1 MIEKDLDNKD
11 SLTKQKALAALGA
24 RGHLTLEQVFALCD
38 NPKYGSHIKLIT
50 INDLVCSVQGTTAT
64 PVKTPKAKAKAKKA
78 TTKKATTK
86 KATTKKATKKPSA
99 KPKAKKTTKKA
110 TKKATKKTTKK
121 AAAKKGSAKST
132 AKKAAIKKGP
142 VAKKAD
148 AGTKKPRLNYQEGMA
163 TVFKALK
170 KAGEAVSREALD
182 NQTGYEAHQTRA
194 FIKKLMGE
202 GKVQQIGSGKRG
214 TKYALA

>member
-64 PVKTPKAKAKAKKA
+64 PVKTPKAKAKAKAKA
-78 TTKKATTK
+78 KKATTK

-99 KPKAKKTTKKA
+99 KPKAKKT
-110 TKKATKKTTKK
+110 TKKTTKK

>member
-64 PVKTPKAKAKAKKA
+64 PVKTPKAKAKA
-78 TTKKATTK
+78 KKATTK

>member
-64 PVKTPKAKAKAKKA
+64 PVKTPKAKAKAKAKA
-78 TTKKATTK
+78 KKATTK
-86 KATTKKATKKPSA
+86 KATTKEATKKPSA
-99 KPKAKKTTKKA
+99 KPKAKKT
-110 TKKATKKTTKK
+110 TKKTTKK

>member
-86 KATTKKATKKPSA
+86 KATKKPSA

-110 TKKATKKTTKK
+110 TKKTTKKTTKK

>member
-64 PVKTPKAKAKAKKA
+64 PVKTPKAKAKAKA
-78 TTKKATTK
+78 KKATTK

-99 KPKAKKTTKKA
+99 KPKAKKT
-110 TKKATKKTTKK
+110 TKKTTKK

>member
-50 INDLVCSVQGTTAT
+50 INDLVCSVQGTTTT
-64 PVKTPKAKAKAKKA
+64 PVKKTKAKKPTTKKA
-78 TTKKATTK
+78 AKKPTTKKAT
-86 KATTKKATKKPSA
+86 KAKKKPSA
-99 KPKAKKTTKKA
+99 KPKATKPAKKA
-110 TKKATKKTTKK
+110 TKK

-132 AKKAAIKKGP
+132 AKKAAVKKGP

-148 AGTKKPRLNYQEGMA
+148 AGTKKPRLNYEEGMA
-163 TVFKALK
+163 TVFKAIK
-170 KAGEAVSREALD
+170 KAGDAVSREALD

>member
-86 KATTKKATKKPSA
+86 KATKKPSA
-99 KPKAKKTTKKA
+99 KPKAKKT
-110 TKKATKKTTKK
+110 TKKTTKK